1 MSLTHSGPNPLNSR
15 ASTSREGGV
24 GREEERLGGKEREPL
39 RPGEAPDSD
48 EQLPRRFGRLTLL
61 KRLARGGMGE
71 VYLAS
76 TGGIEGAER
85 ACVVKIIRREH
96 ASDSSFRARFLD
108 ETRIQAQL
116 QHPGVAQI
124 LEAATTEDDCPYAV
138 VEYVEGRHLGEVLT
152 RCAQLGFRLA
162 WEDAVAIAISLGD
175 ALAHVH
181 ERTDVAGRPLQI
193 AHRDLSPQNVMVGYA
208 GDLKLID
215 FGTAKGE
222 NRRCRTVSGI
232 VFAKPGYVAPEVAN
246 QTPGGA
252 PADLYAFGV
261 MLWETVAGRRFLQ
274 GNPVEHQAAVGRGEL
289 SPAPIAAEVGAPPE
303 LDGIIARLTAPKV
316 CDRYPSARAAVADL
330 VLLLKR
336 GSSLANGD
344 RSVRGRIA
352 HTMQR
357 LYPAEP
363 ARSRADFARRVAQ
376 ARQLTPKEHG
386 VPAPSPVPPRTE
398 VESAEGLLPGTRYR
412 LVRPLAVGAMGE
424 VFEACH
430 VDLGRPVALKVL
442 PQAASSSAERRQRFR
457 SEARAIARLAHENLV
472 TLHDFGIAADGR
484 FYYAMELLE
493 GESLEARLKRGALD
507 WREAVEIAMQACS
520 ALEAAHGAGVIH
532 RDITP
537 ANLFVT
543 SQGTV
548 KLLDFGVAR
557 FAAEQRTDV
566 EGHVGIAGTPE
577 YMAPEQAAGAD
588 ADERADIYALGA
600 VLYEMVTGL
609 PPHLLGPRESLNVPA
624 LLTAK
629 ISATPVPPRA
639 CVPER
644 EVPVTLDRIIVQA
657 LAREPQRRFA
667 SAAELREAL
676 AACLAEPGRK
686 RRQRLAYVAAGV
698 ASAAAAFSLLVLWGG
713 GTTLPAA
720 EVAPWAAS
728 GEELRPELETTTS
741 APETASVS
749 SPEEEAVAAARP
761 TVEPEPVRAHA
772 PAEDVEAAAEG
783 AEPTPAAE
791 KVDGPAGDEVSRKIA
806 AALELVER
814 GQRIEGYNRLKAL
827 AAEHPTRP
835 DAQRGWSLSAI
846 KVKAWG
852 EALRAARTW
861 VELEPTAESRLHLA
875 RMEKAT
881 VQGDAIKTLEALL
894 AEHPA
899 HAAARAL
906 LEEYRRERVAQR

>member
-1 MSLTHSGPNPLNSR
+1 MSATPEGANS
-15 ASTSREGGV
+15 ANTQQ
-24 GREEERLGGKEREPL
+24 
-39 RPGEAPDSD
+39 DS
-48 EQLPRRFGRLTLL
+48 LPRRFGRLTLL

-96 ASDSSFRARFLD
+96 AADASFRARFLD

-152 RCAQLGFRLA
+152 RSAQLGVRLA
-162 WEDAVAIAISLGD
+162 WEDAVAIAIAFAD
-175 ALAHVH
+175 ALVHVH
-181 ERTDVAGRPLQI
+181 ERTDVSGRPLEI
-193 AHRDLSPQNVMVGYA
+193 AHRDLSPQNVMVGYG

-215 FGTAKGE
+215 FGTARGE
-222 NRRCRTVSGI
+222 NRRCRTVSG
-232 VFAKPGYVAPEVAN
+232 VVYAKPGYVAPEVAN

-261 MLWETVAGRRFLQ
+261 IFWETVAGRRFLQ
-274 GNPVEHQAAVGRGEL
+274 GNAAEHQAAIARGEL
-289 SPAPIAAEVGAPPE
+289 APPPIAVEVGAPSE
-303 LDGIIARLTAPKV
+303 LDGIVARLTALDV
-316 CDRYPSARAAVADL
+316 ADRYPSARAALADL

-336 GSSLANGD
+336 GASLADGD

-363 ARSRADFARRVAQ
+363 ARSRADFARRAAQ
-376 ARQLTPKEHG
+376 ARRLTPKEHG

-412 LVRPLAVGAMGE
+412 LVQPLAVGAMGE

-442 PQAASSSAERRQRFR
+442 PRAASASAERRQRFR
-457 SEARAIARLAHENLV
+457 TEARAIARLAHDNLV

-493 GESLEARLKRGALD
+493 GESLQTCLQRGPLA
-507 WREAVEIAMQACS
+507 WRRAVEIAIQACS
-520 ALEAAHGAGVIH
+520 ALDAAHGAGVIH

-537 ANLFVT
+537 ANLFLTARGV
-543 SQGTV
+543 V

-557 FAAEQRTDV
+557 FVTDPTV
-566 EGHVGIAGTPE
+566 DVDGQPAVTGTPE
-577 YMAPEQAAGAD
+577 YMAPEQAAGVE
-588 ADERADIYALGA
+588 ADERADIYAIGA

-629 ISATPVPPRA
+629 ISATPVAPRA
-639 CVPER
+639 CAPDR
-644 EVPVTLDRIIVQA
+644 ELPLSLDRIIVQA
-657 LAREPQRRFA
+657 LAREPQRRFP
-667 SAAELREAL
+667 SATALRAALETCLREP
-676 AACLAEPGRK
+676 ERR

-698 ASAAAAFSLLVLWGG
+698 ASAAAAFGLLTVLGG
-713 GTTLPAA
+713 GVSLPGSSAEPWDLAREGTLADVS
-720 EVAPWAAS
+720 VASVPTQPQ
-728 GEELRPELETTTS
+728 ELRTAPDAEATDVI
-741 APETASVS
+741 APESAVRPSQVA
-749 SPEEEAVAAARP
+749 EAVQSDLEPGTP
-761 TVEPEPVRAHA
+761 TPSESTAL
-772 PAEDVEAAAEG
+772 
-783 AEPTPAAE
+783 EPTAE
-791 KVDGPAGDEVSRKIA
+791 LSEDDAVARSIEAG
-806 AALELVER
+806 LEQVAR
-814 GQRIEGYNRLKAL
+814 GQRIEGYNKLKAIAL
-827 AAEHPTRP
+827 EHPARP

-852 EALRAARTW
+852 EALRAARSW
-861 VELEPTAESRLHLA
+861 VELEPSAEARLHLA
-875 RMEKAT
+875 KMEKAT
-881 VQGDAIKTLEALL
+881 VQGDAIKTLETLL
-894 AEHPA
+894 AEHPSFA
-899 HAAARAL
+899 EARTL
-906 LEEYRRERVAQR
+906 LDEYRRDRVAQR